1 MVVEVGVWEPIALR
15 ESGRKVRGR
24 FRKAVSVKLTTSGLT
39 LVLQAGRS
47 HGRFLSRR
55 GAAL

>member
-1 MVVEVGVWEPIALR
+1 MVEVGVWEPIALI

-24 FRKAVSVKLTTSGLT
+24 LQKAVSVKLTTSGLT
-39 LVLQAGRS
+39 LVLQAGGS